1 MLLSPHAFLDSS
13 QPIHHSIYLPISPV
27 LGHDSSIGTLL
38 VHTLSVQQAL
48 LLTEVLLR
56 PIPAHHILPRLG
68 VDEMAALYLPCL
80 LLYHLPYLRDI
91 P

>member
-48 LLTEVLLR
+48 LLTEVLPPSSTR
-56 PIPAHHILPRLG
+56 TPILPRLG
-68 VDEMAALYLPCL
+68 VHEMAALYLPCL
-80 LLYHLPYLRDI
+80 LLYYLPTL